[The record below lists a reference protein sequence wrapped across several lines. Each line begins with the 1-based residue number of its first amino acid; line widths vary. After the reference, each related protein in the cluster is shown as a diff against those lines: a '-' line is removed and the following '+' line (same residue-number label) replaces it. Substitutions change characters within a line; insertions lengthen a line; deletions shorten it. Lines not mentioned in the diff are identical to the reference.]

1 MKVIMY
7 NEVKCGVRLRNV
19 DGNEYEPNIEFSNLT
34 SALEYCEEAID
45 GEGEVT
51 FAEIFD
57 VNTGDF
63 LATCYSN
70 SEDIAEEGYGPQDIE
85 WDDHYWDDGCP
96 VEDWGYNEDEGFDPY
111 MGEYTWDC

>member
-1 MKVIMY
+1 MKIIMY
-7 NEVKCGVRLRNV
+7 NEVKCGVRLRND

-63 LATCYSN
+63 LATCYSD
-70 SEDIAEEGYGPQDIE
+70 SEEIAEEDYGA
-85 WDDHYWDDGCP
+85 WD
-96 VEDWGYNEDEGFDPY
+96 DWGYNEDMGFDPY
-111 MGEYTWDC
+111 LGCYTDDC